1 MKIRGLKLIPLI
13 TSIMIIVIVFHKAIE
28 GAIFSSS
35 STVIDEVAVLLI
47 TSMAFFLQLNRGVLK
62 SSFAFIILVGIYLII
77 ISISFGENNSYFA
90 IIGQSFLYLQ
100 FFLLLISLSIIH
112 ENYPGFVSNTF
123 LIILIVSLLG
133 CIIQIAFPSLFAS
146 IFGDTDYILGGDS
159 TSTLRVEGFQKNPNS
174 IGILLSM
181 FMILIMFRPKVIK
194 NRIIRNF
201 VFFFALF
208 MLLDSGSRSA
218 MIFLVVAFIFMS
230 SSIKRKIL
238 IASVGFAAIFA
249 TGIMEVTYEKTQEN
263 IAQIETGTDNKYI
276 RWLMTYHGTMLA
288 IDNFPI
294 GVGAGTFGSAFSHES
309 PVYDRLGLASLASVQ
324 EGRGIHDSNYGSI
337 AGEFGVIGLVL
348 FFGLNILFIRQI
360 INRKNMSI
368 YSDFKDNKKFIK
380 TIIFITLL
388 APFMRPLFS
397 SSYYG
402 VIVSLLI
409 LSFIEKSFSSKVIT
423 KQN

>member
-1 MKIRGLKLIPLI
+1 
-13 TSIMIIVIVFHKAIE
+13 
-28 GAIFSSS
+28 
-35 STVIDEVAVLLI
+35 
-47 TSMAFFLQLNRGVLK
+47 
-62 SSFAFIILVGIYLII
+62 
-77 ISISFGENNSYFA
+77 
-90 IIGQSFLYLQ
+90 
-100 FFLLLISLSIIH
+100 
-112 ENYPGFVSNTF
+112 
-123 LIILIVSLLG
+123 
-133 CIIQIAFPSLFAS
+133 
-146 IFGDTDYILGGDS
+146 
-159 TSTLRVEGFQKNPNS
+159 
-174 IGILLSM
+174 
-181 FMILIMFRPKVIK
+181 
-194 NRIIRNF
+194 
-201 VFFFALF
+201 
-208 MLLDSGSRSA
+208 
-218 MIFLVVAFIFMS
+218 
-230 SSIKRKIL
+230 
-238 IASVGFAAIFA
+238 
-249 TGIMEVTYEKTQEN
+249 MEVTYEKTQEN